1 MTGEK
6 EMWVREAKDDME
18 AWSAFK
24 AGCVYRAEQQWLEMM
39 KMRREVVMMRKELI
53 KMEEQ
58 VSSLYSTEE
67 ESEEGRNTTT

>member
-1 MTGEK
+1 MTREK

-39 KMRREVVMMRKELI
+39 KMRRHYVIVWQIACM
-53 KMEEQ
+53 
-58 VSSLYSTEE
+58 
-67 ESEEGRNTTT
+67 N